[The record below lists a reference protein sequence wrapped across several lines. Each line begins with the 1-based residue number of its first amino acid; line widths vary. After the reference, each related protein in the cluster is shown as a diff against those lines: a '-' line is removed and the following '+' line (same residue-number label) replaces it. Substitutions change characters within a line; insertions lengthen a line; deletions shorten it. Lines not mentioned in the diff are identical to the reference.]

1 MSVSSR
7 LNRSDKAG
15 SKPHQKMA
23 GAAWASG
30 ILWALAG
37 FGLAH
42 AQPPTCTPALKN
54 SPASVQINYD
64 PFLAGATPTHLTF
77 QLVNQ
82 TDTTCKI
89 DLAVTNLVGEP
100 VLELPWT
107 DIGLVLAIRP
117 TDAQIQSTKRTGIY
131 EVILEAGQSKDISF
145 DLSVS
150 TDAVVPAGHYVQSLF
165 LAFMPSGDK
174 VATTTTPFQLAL
186 NALPRAQMNLSG
198 ASGSFGTGPTVSIVN
213 FGMAETGKVQGLFI
227 QTRTNAP
234 ARLTFNSANH
244 GRMVLD
250 GDPSRSHSLPYSVTF
265 DGAPLD
271 LETIAIRPISP
282 PINYSGT
289 PYPLILQLGDVTA
302 RRAGHYSD
310 ELTIEITTL

>member
-7 LNRSDKAG
+7 LNRSENGLPKR
-15 SKPHQKMA
+15 HQTLA
-23 GAAWASG
+23 WSAWASG
-30 ILWALAG
+30 IFWALAG
-37 FGLAH
+37 FGLAN
-42 AQPPTCTPALKN
+42 AQPTTCTPTLKN
-54 SPASVQINYD
+54 SPASVEIDYD

-82 TDTTCKI
+82 TDTPCKI
-89 DLAVTNLVGEP
+89 DLAVTNSAGEP
-100 VLELPWT
+100 LLELPWT

-117 TDAQIQSTKRTGIY
+117 SADQTQGAKRTGLY
-131 EVILEAGQSKDISF
+131 EIVLEAGQNKDISF

-165 LAFMPSGDK
+165 LAFMQPGDK
-174 VATTTTPFQLAL
+174 VATMRTPFQLAL

-198 ASGSFGTGPTVSIVN
+198 ASGSFGTGPTVSIVD
-213 FGMAETGKVQGLFI
+213 FGLAETGKVQGLFI

-234 ARLTFNSANH
+234 SRLTFRSANH

-250 GDPSRSHSLPYSVTF
+250 GDASRAHSLPYSITF

-271 LETIAIRPISP
+271 LETMAIRPISP
-282 PINYSGT
+282 AINYSGT

-302 RRAGHYSD
+302 RRAGHYTD